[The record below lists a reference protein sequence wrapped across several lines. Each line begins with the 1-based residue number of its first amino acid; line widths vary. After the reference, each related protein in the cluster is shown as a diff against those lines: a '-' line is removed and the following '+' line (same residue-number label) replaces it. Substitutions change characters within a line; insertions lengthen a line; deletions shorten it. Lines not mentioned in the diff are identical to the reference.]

1 MSLGKCISCGSTSL
15 VLRQKIKT
23 ADINTLYKKA
33 FSYDVTNEF
42 KGNSHINYVKCQQ
55 CSLHFFTPIL
65 PGSGEFY
72 EELQKRM
79 SFYYKDNRYEFFYS
93 KDFIKKEDKV
103 LEIGS
108 GNGHF
113 SEIIKADDYTGL
125 EYNDKAIKD
134 ASEKGIRLIKQSIE
148 EYSKDHTDM
157 YDVVCS
163 FQVLEHVPNPHDY
176 IEASLRVLKRGGLMI
191 IGVPAMESILTTNLN
206 HTLNLPPH
214 HITRWNKEAFKYF
227 EQIFDVKLHAFSY
240 EPLPKNMEK
249 NYTRNKLQTK
259 IHRNVLGQKKKIVNT
274 SNAVFFTNKLVNK
287 YIEKFSVR
295 SVDEE
300 AKGESIIAIF
310 KKL

>member
-1 MSLGKCISCGSTSL
+1 MNLGSCISCKSEEL
-15 VLRQKIKT
+15 EQIQKIKT
-23 ADINTLYKKA
+23 SDINELYKRA
-33 FSYDVTNEF
+33 FSYDVIDEF
-42 KGNSHINYVKCQQ
+42 KGENHINYVKCKQ

-65 PGSGEFY
+65 PGSGRFY

-93 KDFIKKEDKV
+93 KDFIKEGDKV

-113 SEIIKADDYTGL
+113 SEIINAKDYTGL

-134 ASEKGIRLIKQSIE
+134 AAEKGIRLIKQSIE
-148 EYSKDHTDM
+148 DHSKEQKEV

-163 FQVLEHVPNPHDY
+163 FQVLEHVPNPHEY
-176 IEASLRVLKRGGLMI
+176 IQASLRVLKKGGLMI

-214 HITRWNKEAFKYF
+214 HMTRWNKEAFQYF

-249 NYTRNKLQTK
+249 NYTRRKLQTK
-259 IHRNVLGQKKKIVNT
+259 IHRSLLGQKKKIVNT
-274 SNAVFFTNKLVNK
+274 KKSIFFADMLVNK

-295 SVDEE
+295 SVDED

-310 KKL
+310 RKV